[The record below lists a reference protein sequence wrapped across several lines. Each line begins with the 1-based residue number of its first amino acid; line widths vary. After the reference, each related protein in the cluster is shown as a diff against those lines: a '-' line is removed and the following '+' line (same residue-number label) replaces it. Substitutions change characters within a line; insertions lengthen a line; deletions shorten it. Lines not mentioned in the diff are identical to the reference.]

1 MATEPVARPQGWP
14 ERDAK
19 GYERSDVRAKWIGGV
34 VAFLII
40 GAVALHFILRLQ
52 LHVLA
57 KRPPAKDIWSTAV
70 RGTRPEIPTNTP
82 RLQISA
88 PADLAEFRSRE
99 DTELNTYGWINKTQG
114 IVRIPI
120 QQAMNMLVE
129 KKLLPV
135 REGTNAAPS
144 GPSPLQLQQERPLNA
159 EGGKSD

>member
-1 MATEPVARPQGWP
+1 MATEPVATPQGWP

-19 GYERSDVRAKWIGGV
+19 GYERSDVRAKWIGGI
-34 VAFLII
+34 VAFMII
-40 GAVALHFILRLQ
+40 GAIALHFILRLQ
-52 LHVLA
+52 LHVLS
-57 KRPPAKDIWSTAV
+57 KRPPARDTWTTAI
-70 RGTRPEIPTNTP
+70 RGTRPEIPTNAP

-99 DTELNTYGWINKTQG
+99 DAELNSYGWINKTQG

-129 KKLLPV
+129 KKLLPT

-144 GPSPLQLQQERPLNA
+144 GPSPLQLQQQRPVNA
-159 EGGKSD
+159 EGVKP

>member
-19 GYERSDVRAKWIGGV
+19 GYERSDVRAKWIGGI

-70 RGTRPEIPTNTP
+70 RVTRPEIPTNVP

-88 PADLAEFRSRE
+88 PADLAEFRSHE
-99 DTELNTYGWINKTQG
+99 DTELSTYGWINKTQG

-135 REGTNAAPS
+135 REGTNSAPR
-144 GPSPLQLQQERPLNA
+144 GPSPLQLEQQRPINE
-159 EGGKSD
+159 EGAKP